1 MVLTTS
7 FSSPLR
13 TLEAARTEE
22 AGPSLVGQAL
32 GSPGPSGLAARTS
45 SGDLEQV
52 SGAAAGLLRPG
63 TCFESRR
70 EARWGRRG
78 GGGAASRAAA
88 AREGSISSA
97 ARARG
102 GRGPSSAPPIPPR
115 PRPGSRPRSPA
126 RAGAGPAL
134 PLAASARRP
143 PSRPAAR
150 APAFQLVRAVASTSW
165 RLKVSGGRRRG
176 GRRVNAPG
184 AGARRRPEAAARVG
198 QSPGGGKRA
207 KGAQGS
213 GPRPGWR
220 VGGAAPWVR
229 GTLARWL
236 GPRGSVGLGRWPG
249 AGSSRSGWQVLGWG
263 RRFLLAAPSGALVR
277 CCRPGGTAGEL
288 WTAGCTPFR

>member
-126 RAGAGPAL
+126 RAGGRPRPPASRLRASPAL
-134 PLAASARRP
+134 TP
-143 PSRPAAR
+143 
-150 APAFQLVRAVASTSW
+150 
-165 RLKVSGGRRRG
+165 GR
-176 GRRVNAPG
+176 
-184 AGARRRPEAAARVG
+184 
-198 QSPGGGKRA
+198 
-207 KGAQGS
+207 
-213 GPRPGWR
+213 PRPGHPVGAGRGKHIMAIEGKWR
-220 VGGAAPWVR
+220 PTTGREEGERSGSGGSAAPRGRGTGGAV
-229 GTLARWL
+229 
-236 GPRGSVGLGRWPG
+236 S
-249 AGSSRSGWQVLGWG
+249 WG
-263 RRFLLAAPSGALVR
+263 RE
-277 CCRPGGTAGEL
+277 AG
-288 WTAGCTPFR
+288 